1 MNIKFLT
8 IKEIIAL
15 LILLSSFYTSNAQF
29 HARRKQ
35 ELKANGNWFF
45 GQYGMDMNQDPP
57 EVINTPDFRS
67 NYYPYELLTTKPYE
81 THRPGMRYSNVVP
94 VSHPVTGAFRFL
106 ALTDKV
112 FDRNFNVMPNSDS
125 DPEIFDPLSISKMIA
140 VAPLINDTN
149 RYYFFNLSGIAG
161 LTYSIIDMRLN
172 NGLGAVD
179 PAAKGIVVK
188 TMEYS
193 ESMPEIIDVV
203 PGNNCDYWV
212 LIAENTASANNF
224 RVYAIHVT
232 EAGVST
238 NSVTSTLQK
247 DYQSQVFWDYQASPD
262 RESIAF
268 VALKPDKD
276 TVKDKVSNIYFYRF
290 NPETGIVSKSKLPKI
305 DVPLLDLGVDIHGS
319 FTPDSRYYVVSNN
332 DYRDKKAYLTK
343 YDLSAPGSGYNP
355 AALSYPLDY
364 WILSGKMKGCASVP
378 PTAYLKP
385 YDNTLFFNIPLS
397 HRGNCLSGDYYVY
410 TQDLGWMGSII
421 PGNSGWNQASFG
433 TPIPLSTSNRFFV
446 STPVVYPYTAADTL
460 PSIYQD
466 SVFCFDPEIPFQQVT
481 LQARAGFSNYVW
493 DNGTP
498 GETRTITEPGKY
510 WVYYTALCNTRVDT
524 FVFRFRER
532 KQILSPD
539 TEICEQR
546 FPVDIAALESGH
558 YFWDNKSMEQT
569 RRIYKPGI
577 YSITFEAYGCRQFD
591 SISITSMVCPCNISV
606 PNAFSPN
613 NDGLNDYYKPT
624 IALGC
629 VPSQY
634 SLRIYNR
641 WGQLMYKSNDEF
653 DKGWDGSYGSNT
665 ADPGTYFY
673 ELRFRTQARKEGYY
687 NKGEL
692 TLIR

>member
-1 MNIKFLT
+1 MTFKQLK
-8 IKEIIAL
+8 IKEIIIL
-15 LILLSSFYTSNAQF
+15 LILSSSFYTGNAQF
-29 HARRKQ
+29 HARRTQ
-35 ELKANGNWFF
+35 ELKANSNWFF

-57 EVINTPDFRS
+57 EVTNTSDFQ
-67 NYYPYELLTTKPYE
+67 NVYDPYEMFANAPYE
-81 THRPGMRYSNVVP
+81 TQMPGMRYSNVVP
-94 VSHPVTGAFRFL
+94 VSHPLTGAFRFL

-112 FDRNFNVMPNSDS
+112 FDRNFNLMLNGAFN
-125 DPEIFDPLSISKMIA
+125 PETFDPTSLSKMIA

-161 LTYSIIDMRLN
+161 LTYSIVDMRLN
-172 NGLGAVD
+172 NGLGAID
-179 PAAKGIVVK
+179 PAAKAIVVK
-188 TMEYS
+188 TLEFP

-203 PGNNCDYWV
+203 PGNNCDYWILV
-212 LIAENTASANNF
+212 AENSGSISKF
-224 RVYAIHVT
+224 RVYAMHVT
-232 EAGVST
+232 ETGIST
-238 NSVTSTLQK
+238 SAVTSTLEK
-247 DYQSQVFWDYQASPD
+247 DYQSQVFWDYQVSPD
-262 RESIAF
+262 REGIAF

-276 TVKDKVSNIYFYRF
+276 TVTDKASNIYFYKF
-290 NPETGIVSKSKLPKI
+290 DPETGIVSKSTLPKI
-305 DVPLLDLGVDIHGS
+305 DVPLRDIGVDVHGS
-319 FTPDSRYYVVSNN
+319 FTPDNRYYVVSNN
-332 DYRDKKAYLTK
+332 DYRDKQIYLTK
-343 YDLSAPGSGYNP
+343 YDLSAPGSNYNP
-355 AALSYPLDY
+355 VEFSFPLDY
-364 WILSGKMKGCASVP
+364 WTLSAKLKGCPSVP
-378 PTAYLKP
+378 PTIFFKA

-397 HRGNCLSGDYYVY
+397 HRGNCLGGNYKVFTNDVGS
-410 TQDLGWMGSII
+410 MGSIL
-421 PGNSGWNQASFG
+421 PGATGWGQTAFG
-433 TPIPLSTSNRFFV
+433 PPTLLSPRNRFFTSV
-446 STPVVYPYTAADTL
+446 PVVYPYTAADTL
-460 PSIYQD
+460 PSVYQD

-510 WVYYTALCNTRVDT
+510 WVYYTGPCNTRVDT

-532 KQILSPD
+532 KQILGPD

-546 FPVDIAALESGH
+546 FPVDISALESGH
-558 YFWDNKSMEQT
+558 YFWDDKSMEQN
-569 RRIYKPGI
+569 RRIYRPGI

-634 SLRIYNR
+634 SLRVYNR

-653 DKGWDGSYGSNT
+653 DKGWDGTYGSNT

-673 ELRFRTQARKEGYY
+673 ELRFKTQARKEGYY